1 MATLQATLTPTADPT
16 PVAVSVSA
24 DEPSGAQWVAR
35 FLGSANVTSLASP
48 FREAV
53 TKFLDAVRAAGGTV
67 HISATYRPPERAYL
81 MHWSW
86 KIVKTGYDPQQV
98 PSYPGDVI
106 NIQWAHTSESGVFD
120 QQASVQ
126 AARAM
131 VNGYGISGLNVAPA
145 LNSRHTQKQAIDMN
159 ISWSGTLTINN
170 ASGTA
175 VTISSDPKTGM
186 NSELHT
192 VGATYGVIKFVG
204 GNSDKPHWSNDG
216 H

>member
-1 MATLQATLTPTADPT
+1 MATVQATLTPTADQT

-35 FLGSANVTSLASP
+35 FPGSANLTSLNSP

-53 TKFLDAVRAAGGTV
+53 TKFLDEVKAAGATV

-86 KIVKTGYDPQQV
+86 KIVKTGFDPQQV
-98 PSYPGDVI
+98 PDYPGDVI
-106 NIQWAHTSESGVFD
+106 KIQWAHTSESGAFD

-145 LNSRHTQKQAIDMN
+145 LNSRHTQKLAIDMN
-159 ISWSGTLTINN
+159 ISWTGTLTINN

-175 VTISSDPKTGM
+175 VAISSDPKTGM

>member
-1 MATLQATLTPTADPT
+1 MATVQATLTPTADQT
-16 PVAVSVSA
+16 PVTVSVSA
-24 DEPSGAQWVAR
+24 DEPSGGQWIAR
-35 FLGSANVTSLASP
+35 FPGSASLASLESP
-48 FREAV
+48 FREGV
-53 TKFLDAVRAAGGTV
+53 TKFLDAVKAAGGTV

-81 MHWSW
+81 MHWAW
-86 KIVKTGYDPQQV
+86 KIVKQSFDPRQV

-106 NIQWAHTSESGVFD
+106 KIKWAHTSATGAFD
-120 QQASVQ
+120 QQASTQ
-126 AARAM
+126 GARAM

-145 LNSRHTQKQAIDMN
+145 LASRHTQKRAIDMN
-159 ISWSGTLTINN
+159 ITWTGTLMVNN

-175 VTISSDPKTGM
+175 VTISSNPKTGM
-186 NSELHT
+186 NSDLHT

>member
-1 MATLQATLTPTADPT
+1 MATLQATLTPTADQT

-24 DEPSGAQWVAR
+24 DEPSGAQWVGR
-35 FLGSANVTSLASP
+35 FLGSASVSALASP

-53 TKFLDAVRAAGGTV
+53 SKFLDAVKAAGGTV

-86 KIVKTGYDPQQV
+86 KIVKTGFDPQQV

-106 NIQWAHTSESGVFD
+106 KIKWAHISASGAYD
-120 QQASVQ
+120 QAASVQ
-126 AARAM
+126 GARAM
-131 VNGYGISGLNVAPA
+131 VSGYGINGLNVAPA
-145 LNSRHTQKQAIDMN
+145 LNSRHTQKLAIDMN
-159 ISWSGTLTINN
+159 ISWTGTLAINN

-175 VTISSDPKTGM
+175 VSISSEPKTGM

-192 VGATYGVIKFVG
+192 VGASYGVIKFVG
-204 GNSDKPHWSNDG
+204 GSSDKPHWSNDG

>member
-1 MATLQATLTPTADPT
+1 
-16 PVAVSVSA
+16 
-24 DEPSGAQWVAR
+24 
-35 FLGSANVTSLASP
+35 
-48 FREAV
+48 
-53 TKFLDAVRAAGGTV
+53 
-67 HISATYRPPERAYL
+67 
-81 MHWSW
+81 
-86 KIVKTGYDPQQV
+86 
-98 PSYPGDVI
+98 
-106 NIQWAHTSESGVFD
+106 
-120 QQASVQ
+120 
-126 AARAM
+126 M

-175 VTISSDPKTGM
+175 VTISSNPKTGM

>member
-1 MATLQATLTPTADPT
+1 
-16 PVAVSVSA
+16 
-24 DEPSGAQWVAR
+24 
-35 FLGSANVTSLASP
+35 
-48 FREAV
+48 
-53 TKFLDAVRAAGGTV
+53 
-67 HISATYRPPERAYL
+67 

-86 KIVKTGYDPQQV
+86 KIVKQSFDPRQV

-106 NIQWAHTSESGVFD
+106 RIKWAHTSATGAFD
-120 QQASVQ
+120 QQASTQ

-131 VNGYGISGLNVAPA
+131 VNGYGINGLNVPPA
-145 LNSRHTQKQAIDMN
+145 LASRHTQKKAIDMN
-159 ISWSGTLTINN
+159 ISWAGTLTLNN

-175 VTISSDPKTGM
+175 VAITSDPKTGM
-186 NSELHT
+186 NSNLHT

>member
-1 MATLQATLTPTADPT
+1 MATVQATLTPTADQT

-24 DEPSGAQWVAR
+24 DEPSGAQWVGR
-35 FLGSANVTSLASP
+35 FLGSASLTALASP

-53 TKFLDAVRAAGGTV
+53 TSFLDALRVAGSTV

-86 KIVKTGYDPQQV
+86 KIVKQSFDPRQV
-98 PSYPGDVI
+98 PSYPGGVI
-106 NIQWAHTSESGVFD
+106 NIKWAHTSESGAFD
-120 QQASVQ
+120 QQASTQ
-126 AARAM
+126 GARAM

-145 LNSRHTQKQAIDMN
+145 LASRHTQKLAIDMN
-159 ISWSGTLTINN
+159 ISWTGTLAVNN
-170 ASGTA
+170 ASGTS
-175 VTISSDPKTGM
+175 VSISSAPKTGM
-186 NSELHT
+186 NSDLHA